1 MMDATGAAAKSG
13 GVSREGQVGGVAMSR
28 TVSDL
33 AICCRSTGREVP
45 KPSVGMMCGYRLV
58 VLRCM
63 CPSVCCT
70 SGSDAPAGW
79 RDWPPRAAGRGSDRV
94 RQPGLRGGPVR
105 DRRTDDIV
113 PPMRLFAQ
121 RAGADPPGGMHP
133 PTPATD
139 HADLFRL
146 TLLVLLVGE
155 MFVHYDARPN
165 VFPHINLYLLVNL
178 ALIVLAVVPWRHAP
192 TLLWALAWPLGALM
206 RGDWATRFT
215 RSDVYWATTQAVTFL
230 LHGQNPY
237 THVPTLVYKYQ
248 PEAVNYPTYSYFPGA
263 LFAEIP
269 FYLLGNVRLGLVLA
283 EMGTA
288 LLLYLFARP
297 RIGVWP
303 ARCVAAFWLLFLHGF
318 QIPLRLGII
327 DSLLLFWI
335 VLAVYL
341 YSRGKIVGSALAAG
355 MVVATK
361 QYGVI
366 FALPWAIL
374 LLQPLVAS
382 LQTCRYAGAR
392 GRAIVASIP
401 REMWLPPVAGALL
414 TAAVILPLASLSPN
428 AFLDATI
435 LNHSRETP
443 RPMLGTPQWNE
454 SIAAQV
460 VALGWLSLGAATAI
474 ARVVSVITLLWA
486 TVMVI
491 LKARDLTAALRW
503 SAVLGV
509 VAFAFSGAE
518 VQFFYWRLP
527 VFLFALYTIARW
539 SGGTADQKRAADA
552 VAERQPVMPP

>member
-1 MMDATGAAAKSG
+1 
-13 GVSREGQVGGVAMSR
+13 
-28 TVSDL
+28 
-33 AICCRSTGREVP
+33 
-45 KPSVGMMCGYRLV
+45 
-58 VLRCM
+58 
-63 CPSVCCT
+63 
-70 SGSDAPAGW
+70 
-79 RDWPPRAAGRGSDRV
+79 
-94 RQPGLRGGPVR
+94 
-105 DRRTDDIV
+105 
-113 PPMRLFAQ
+113 
-121 RAGADPPGGMHP
+121 
-133 PTPATD
+133 
-139 HADLFRL
+139 
-146 TLLVLLVGE
+146 

-165 VFPHINLYLLVNL
+165 VFMHINLYLLVNL
-178 ALIVLAVVPWRHAP
+178 LLIVLAILPWRHAP

-248 PEAVNYPTYSYFPGA
+248 PEAANYPTYSYFPGA
-263 LFAEIP
+263 LFAELP

-303 ARCVAAFWLLFLHGF
+303 ARCVAAFWLLFLRGF

-335 VLAVYL
+335 VFAVYL
-341 YSRGKIVGSALAAG
+341 YGKGKVVGSALATA

-361 QYGVI
+361 QYGVV
-366 FALPWAIL
+366 FALPWGIL
-374 LLQPLVAS
+374 LLQPLVAY
-382 LQTCRYAGAR
+382 LRTRRYGDAR
-392 GRAIVASIP
+392 GRAIFAGIP

-435 LNHSRETP
+435 LNHGRETP

-454 SIAAQV
+454 SIAAQL
-460 VALGWLSLGAATAI
+460 VALGWLGLGAATAV
-474 ARVVSVITLLWA
+474 ARAASVIALLWA
-486 TVMVI
+486 VTMVVVRT
-491 LKARDLTAALRW
+491 RDVASALRW

-509 VAFAFSGAE
+509 ALFAFSGAE

-527 VFLFALYTIARW
+527 VLLFALYTISRW
-539 SGGTADQKRAADA
+539 SEDA
-552 VAERQPVMPP
+552 PDEHRSAGRDDPTPMKKSAS

>member
-1 MMDATGAAAKSG
+1 
-13 GVSREGQVGGVAMSR
+13 
-28 TVSDL
+28 
-33 AICCRSTGREVP
+33 
-45 KPSVGMMCGYRLV
+45 
-58 VLRCM
+58 
-63 CPSVCCT
+63 
-70 SGSDAPAGW
+70 
-79 RDWPPRAAGRGSDRV
+79 
-94 RQPGLRGGPVR
+94 
-105 DRRTDDIV
+105 
-113 PPMRLFAQ
+113 MRFFAH
-121 RAGADPPGGMHP
+121 RAGADSPIGMQPPA
-133 PTPATD
+133 PAV
-139 HADLFRL
+139 HYVDLFRL

-178 ALIVLAVVPWRHAP
+178 ALIVLTVIPWRHAP
-192 TLLWALAWPLGALM
+192 TLLWTLAWPLGALM
-206 RGDWATRFT
+206 RWDWATRFT

-263 LFAEIP
+263 LFAETP

-303 ARCVAAFWLLFLHGF
+303 ARCVAAFWLLFLRGF
-318 QIPLRLGII
+318 QVPLRLGII

-335 VLAVYL
+335 VFAVYL
-341 YSRGKIVGSALAAG
+341 YGKGKVIGSALATA
-355 MVVATK
+355 MVVAAK
-361 QYGVI
+361 QYGVV
-366 FALPWAIL
+366 FALPWGIL
-374 LLQPLVAS
+374 LLQPLVEH
-382 LQTCRYAGAR
+382 LRTRRYGDGH

-435 LNHSRETP
+435 LNHGRETP

-460 VALGWLSLGAATAI
+460 VALGWLRLGAATVI
-474 ARVVSVITLLWA
+474 ARVASVTALLWA
-486 TVMVI
+486 AGMAVI
-491 LKARDLTAALRW
+491 RTRDPASALRW
-503 SAVLGV
+503 AAVLGV
-509 VAFAFSGAE
+509 MAFAFSGAE

-527 VFLFALYTIARW
+527 VFLFALYTIAQW
-539 SGGTADQKRAADA
+539 SGDTSGRG
-552 VAERQPVMPP
+552 